1 MMDRTSTYTFKL
13 ICFFL
18 FSIQSVWAGGSKKKE
33 ETSALKK
40 QIYNLHKVDE
50 ETSSIPYLER
60 YLDLSQNELYFK
72 LLYAKALLY
81 RNDLSVPRPDE
92 PAEDRINKAKLIQK
106 NYNLSSKLFQ
116 ENVLHLEKVRPRDP
130 NLGRWYYLWAFS
142 EWFSDNK
149 EKAIKLFQKAVKL
162 DYRLTESYYN
172 IASLYESL
180 GQWQD
185 ASLYWRK
192 FEKAEKELEEED

>member
-1 MMDRTSTYTFKL
+1 MDKII
-13 ICFFL
+13 ICISKFCFL
-18 FSIQSVWAGGSKKKE
+18 FMFIALPLFGGGSKKKE
-33 ETSALKK
+33 ETIALKK
-40 QIYNLHKVDE
+40 QIYGLHKVDD
-50 ETSSIPYLER
+50 ETTSIPYLER
-60 YLDLSQNELYFK
+60 YLELSQNELYFK

-81 RNDLSVPRPDE
+81 RNDMSVPKPEE
-92 PAEDRINKAKLIQK
+92 PAEDRINKAKIIQK
-106 NYNLSSKLFQ
+106 NYNLASKIFQ

-149 EKAIKLFQKAVKL
+149 EKSIKLFLKAVKL

-172 IASLYESL
+172 VASLYESL
-180 GQWQD
+180 GQWKD

-192 FEKAEKELEEED
+192 YEKAEKELEEED

>member
-1 MMDRTSTYTFKL
+1 MMDRISTYTFKL

-149 EKAIKLFQKAVKL
+149 EKSIKLFQKAVKL

>member
-1 MMDRTSTYTFKL
+1 MDKTTIYTFRFVCILFLSTQL
-13 ICFFL
+13 I
-18 FSIQSVWAGGSKKKE
+18 WAGGSKKKE

-81 RNDLSVPRPDE
+81 RNDLSVPKPDE

-116 ENVLHLEKVRPRDP
+116 ENVLHLEKLRPRDP

>member
-1 MMDRTSTYTFKL
+1 MGKTTIYIFKL
-13 ICFFL
+13 VSVCLLIVT
-18 FSIQSVWAGGSKKKE
+18 SISAGGSKKKE
-33 ETSALKK
+33 ETIALKK
-40 QIYNLHKVDE
+40 QIYGLHKVDE

-60 YLDLSQNELYFK
+60 YLELSQNELYFK

-81 RNDLSVPRPDE
+81 RNDLSVPKPDE
-92 PAEDRINKAKLIQK
+92 PAEDRINKAKIIQK
-106 NYNLSSKLFQ
+106 NYNLASKLFQ

-149 EKAIKLFQKAVKL
+149 EKSIKLFLKAVKL

-180 GQWQD
+180 GQWKD

>member
-1 MMDRTSTYTFKL
+1 MDKTSTYTFKFVCIL
-13 ICFFL
+13 L
-18 FSIQSVWAGGSKKKE
+18 LSTQLAWAGGSKKKE
-33 ETSALKK
+33 ETTALRK
-40 QIYNLHKVDE
+40 QIYNLHKVDD
-50 ETSSIPYLER
+50 ETTSIPYLER

-81 RNDLSVPRPDE
+81 RNDLSVPKPDE

-149 EKAIKLFQKAVKL
+149 EKSIKLFQKAVKL

>member
-1 MMDRTSTYTFKL
+1 MGKTTIYTFRFVCILFLSTQL
-13 ICFFL
+13 I
-18 FSIQSVWAGGSKKKE
+18 WAGGSKKKE
-33 ETSALKK
+33 ETTALKK

-81 RNDLSVPRPDE
+81 RNDLSVPKPDE

-172 IASLYESL
+172 IAALYESL

>member
-1 MMDRTSTYTFKL
+1 MDKTSTYTFKFVCIL
-13 ICFFL
+13 FL
-18 FSIQSVWAGGSKKKE
+18 STQMVLAGGSKKKE
-33 ETSALKK
+33 ETTALRK
-40 QIYNLHKVDE
+40 QIYNLHKVDD
-50 ETSSIPYLER
+50 ETTSIPYLER

-149 EKAIKLFQKAVKL
+149 EKSIKLFQKAVKL

>member
-1 MMDRTSTYTFKL
+1 MVKTITFIFKFL
-13 ICFFL
+13 FFL
-18 FSIQSVWAGGSKKKE
+18 LISANLLFAQNSKRKE
-33 ETSALKK
+33 ETKKLKK
-40 QIYNLHKVDE
+40 EIYSLHKQDE
-50 ETSSIPYLER
+50 ETKSIPYLEK
-60 YLDLSQNELYFK
+60 YISVSKNELYFK

-81 RNDLSVPRPDE
+81 RKDLKVPSISE
-92 PAEDRINKAKLIQK
+92 PIEDRINKTKQIQK
-106 NYNLSSKLFQ
+106 NYNLAAKTFQ
-116 ENVLHLEKVRPRDP
+116 ENVLHLEKVRPRDS

-180 GQWQD
+180 GQWKD
-185 ASLYWRK
+185 AELFWRK
-192 FEKAEKELEEED
+192 FEKAERELEEED

>member
-1 MMDRTSTYTFKL
+1 MDKTTIYISK
-13 ICFFL
+13 FL
-18 FSIQSVWAGGSKKKE
+18 CVFLGITLPLFAGGSKKKE
-33 ETSALKK
+33 ETTALKK
-40 QIYNLHKVDE
+40 QIYGLHKVDD
-50 ETSSIPYLER
+50 ETTSIPYLER
-60 YLDLSQNELYFK
+60 YLELSQNELYFK

-81 RNDLSVPRPDE
+81 RTDLSVPKPEE

-106 NYNLSSKLFQ
+106 NYNLASKLFQ

-149 EKAIKLFQKAVKL
+149 EKSIKLFLKAFKL

-172 IASLYESL
+172 VASLYESL
-180 GQWQD
+180 GQWKD

>member
-1 MMDRTSTYTFKL
+1 MDRTSTYTFKL

-149 EKAIKLFQKAVKL
+149 EKSIKLFQKAVKL